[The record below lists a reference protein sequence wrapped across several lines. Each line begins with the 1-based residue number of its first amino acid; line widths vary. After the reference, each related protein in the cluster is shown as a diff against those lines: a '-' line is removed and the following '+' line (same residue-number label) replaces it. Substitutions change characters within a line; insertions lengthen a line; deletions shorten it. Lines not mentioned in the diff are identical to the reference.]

1 MKSLFNKSGPIRAMV
16 DLFLEQT
23 KEFGKKTQGFSQKTQ
38 GFEKN
43 SKLWRQLAL
52 GCLLKVGQKIS
63 LS

>member
-1 MKSLFNKSGPIRAMV
+1 MISLFNKSGPIGAMV

-43 SKLWRQLAL
+43 SRF
-52 GCLLKVGQKIS
+52 
-63 LS
+63 

>member
-38 GFEKN
+38 GFEKTQSYGGN
-43 SKLWRQLAL
+43 LPQVAS
-52 GCLLKVGQKIS
+52 
-63 LS
+63 